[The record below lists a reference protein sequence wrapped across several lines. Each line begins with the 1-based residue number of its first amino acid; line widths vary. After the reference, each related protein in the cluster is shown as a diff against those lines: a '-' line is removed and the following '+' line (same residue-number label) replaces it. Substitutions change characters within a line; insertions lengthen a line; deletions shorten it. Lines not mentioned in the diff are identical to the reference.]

1 MRRLKFDRQIL
12 VARKKVLGDEHPDTL
27 LSASNLGYD
36 LSKLGRRAEAEVL
49 GRQTSMIQTR

>member
-1 MRRLKFDRQIL
+1 M
-12 VARKKVLGDEHPDTL
+12 ARKKVLGDEHPDTL